1 MSYEH
6 ITSLSKN
13 NSVFLKTASNQ
24 LTDIVNKAP
33 VRQTVSGER
42 AFVLVDDALLSDRCY
57 TDLMQYLTD
66 IRNDVYYARRMYTS
80 HGDLPS
86 EKSLY
91 TYNFQSYGDI
101 WLCTSNKAN
110 ETSGVPSFDAQ
121 YCLFQTY
128 LGACRM
134 SGVVSVYCSRT
145 FVVPRLTPTPIRRS
159 PSLEGFSHAQLRWA
173 VNGREDLVDIVST
186 YQDKCLSEGDVDDKK
201 KYCLFSAS
209 GLGLMTWGTCFP
221 NTCSQAE
228 IKAVSDEFWLAL
240 GAPEPF
246 GVYECMGP
254 EPWRK
259 ADIAF
264 LSILSL
270 LALMV
275 VVGSFYDVFLHK
287 LVLKKIVIDTDNCRN
302 GSALLDVTN
311 TAGKHRIALPS
322 SNPQTPKSKE
332 QKNEKPQ
339 IRLGWAIL
347 DGTMMSFSAVTNGR
361 KLLSAKKA
369 AGNMAVL
376 NGLRV
381 ISMFWIILGHTCQ
394 FNIPYIDNDAQAIE
408 LTSNFG
414 FLGVVNASFSVDT
427 FFVMS
432 GFLVTFFT
440 LRQIAKKN
448 MDKVYSWGIFYF
460 HRWWRLTPP
469 YAAAMGIWAL
479 LKPHFA
485 QGPRIDAQHELVRT
499 ACRETWWAHF
509 LYINNLYPWPG
520 ELIDTCMGWSWYL
533 ANDMQFYIISPFI
546 LLMLYRNG
554 KTGLAL
560 LTSLLVASLA
570 CNVGLNW
577 YYGYNFNPYGTQPL
591 YNNNTANNPA
601 ADNIYGKPYTRIVT
615 YILGMFLGFVIYNLK
630 DKKITIHWVV
640 VVALWLCALGT
651 MFGAV
656 YGIWSSHDRYIE
668 QWESVI
674 YLSFSRFAWG
684 LAICWIIFAC
694 LFGYGGPIGS
704 LLEMSLWVPLA
715 KLTYCAYLIHLV
727 IVISQVD
734 YQKTLS
740 HYDPLTYIANCDW

>member
-1 MSYEH
+1 MNYEH

-13 NSVFLKTASNQ
+13 NSVFLKAASNQ
-24 LTDIVNKAP
+24 LTDMVNKAP
-33 VRQTVSGER
+33 VRQMASGER
-42 AFVLVDDALLSDRCY
+42 VFVLMDDAPLSERCY

-66 IRNDVYYARRMYTS
+66 IRNGVYYARRMYTS

-128 LGACRM
+128 LG
-134 SGVVSVYCSRT
+134 GV
-145 FVVPRLTPTPIRRS
+145 I
-159 PSLEGFSHAQLRWA
+159 
-173 VNGREDLVDIVST
+173 
-186 YQDKCLSEGDVDDKK
+186 
-201 KYCLFSAS
+201 
-209 GLGLMTWGTCFP
+209 
-221 NTCSQAE
+221 
-228 IKAVSDEFWLAL
+228 WLAL

-246 GVYECMGP
+246 GAYECMGP

-302 GSALLDVTN
+302 GSALLDVAN
-311 TAGKHRIALPS
+311 TAGKHKIALPG

-332 QKNEKPQ
+332 LKNEKPQ
-339 IRLGWAIL
+339 IRLGWAVL

-414 FLGVVNASFSVDT
+414 FLGVANASFSVDT

-485 QGPRIDAQHELVRT
+485 QGPRTDAQHELVRT
-499 ACRETWWAHF
+499 ACRETWWTNF

-546 LLMLYRNG
+546 LLVLYRNG
-554 KTGLAL
+554 KAGLAL

-615 YILGMFLGFVIYNLK
+615 YILGMFLGYVIYNLK
-630 DKKITIHWVV
+630 DKKINIHWVV

-656 YGIWSSHDRYIE
+656 YGIWSCHDRYIE

-740 HYDPLTYIANCDW
+740 HYDPLTYSYVYVGNLVFSYASALILSLLVEGPFMGLEKVMFGHFKTS